1 VCSYACTRALFFF
14 GHTGQALSVV
24 CCLCKY
30 PESTSLGISPNVRFC
45 GCGRS
50 DGCKFEPMVM
60 KLREITRN
68 QRSKMARR
76 RARGRAVSVR
86 PQRYDRSKSRSVER
100 GGGGGEEVWL
110 ARAKDRARENCLLVN
125 NRGGDDIIILQT
137 RRRTRLW
144 MSRRR

>member
-1 VCSYACTRALFFF
+1 
-14 GHTGQALSVV
+14 
-24 CCLCKY
+24 
-30 PESTSLGISPNVRFC
+30 
-45 GCGRS
+45 
-50 DGCKFEPMVM
+50 MVM

-86 PQRYDRSKSRSVER
+86 PQRYDSKSRSVEP
-100 GGGGGEEVWL
+100 GGEGGEEVWL